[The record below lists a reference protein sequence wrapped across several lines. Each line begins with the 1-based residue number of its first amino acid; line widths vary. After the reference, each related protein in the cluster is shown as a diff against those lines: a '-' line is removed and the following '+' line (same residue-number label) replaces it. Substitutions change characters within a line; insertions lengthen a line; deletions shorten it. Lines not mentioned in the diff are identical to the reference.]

1 MGSTCCRALRLP
13 TPEWPGL
20 KAAHYVRQDGMIRH
34 KYSKELF
41 SSRPGGEMPTI
52 VVAQT
57 ENLQSRFV
65 VQKILEHREQGVAL
79 SDIAVLFRSGY
90 LSFDLEIEL
99 NKANI
104 PFVKFGGFKFIETA
118 HIKDLVSYLR
128 VIENPRDAVAWNR
141 ILLLVDG
148 VGPRT
153 AEKVIE
159 GILARR
165 VHTEGGGSPGT
176 LPAILG
182 QQHNLPEN
190 VRRLFDAIAGVAPQH
205 VTPADKIL
213 QLLKY
218 YEPIFLKRYDDH
230 NKRRK
235 DLEMFQQIAERYRAL
250 GSFLTDLTLEPANE
264 SVADIT
270 PTGTEDEKL
279 ILSTI
284 HSAKGLEWNTVFVMY
299 ALEGRFPN
307 SRAANSEDEMEEERR
322 LMYVA
327 CTRAKEF
334 LYITYPINIYDR
346 DSGLVLSKPS
356 RFIAGM
362 PENLV
367 DTWVIDEE

>member
-1 MGSTCCRALRLP
+1 LT
-13 TPEWPGL
+13 T
-20 KAAHYVRQDGMIRH
+20 RH
-34 KYSKELF
+34 KYAKQLF
-41 SSRPGGEMPTI
+41 TQKPGGELPSI

-65 VQKILEHREQGVAL
+65 IQKILELREQGIAL
-79 SDIAVLFRSGY
+79 QDMAVLFRSSY

-99 NKANI
+99 NKADI

-118 HIKDLVSYLR
+118 HIKDLVAYLR

-159 GILARR
+159 DIVNRR
-165 VHTEGGGSPGT
+165 ASAEQDATDTT
-176 LPAILG
+176 LPAFWSQFNSYPDKVRDLFGALKDIAPSHLG
-182 QQHNLPEN
+182 
-190 VRRLFDAIAGVAPQH
+190 
-205 VTPADKIL
+205 PADKIQ
-213 QLLKY
+213 QLLPY
-218 YEPIFLKRYDDH
+218 YEPIFAKRYDDW

-250 GSFLTDLTLEPANE
+250 GPFLSDLTLEPANE
-264 SVADIT
+264 SVTDIT
-270 PTGTEDEKL
+270 ASTADDEKL

-284 HSAKGLEWNTVFVMY
+284 HSAKGLEWNSVFVIY
-299 ALEGRFPN
+299 ALDGRFP
-307 SRAANSEDEMEEERR
+307 STRAAMSEESMEEERR

-327 CTRAKEF
+327 CTRAKEH

-362 PENLV
+362 PENLL